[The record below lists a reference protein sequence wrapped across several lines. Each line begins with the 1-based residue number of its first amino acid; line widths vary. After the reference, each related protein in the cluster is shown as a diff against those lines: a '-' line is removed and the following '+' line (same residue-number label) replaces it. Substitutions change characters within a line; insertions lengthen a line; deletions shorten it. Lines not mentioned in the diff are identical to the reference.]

1 MWCVRALPRPSRMFA
16 FLVVVSTMLCV
27 LSPLALAVM
36 DSTYKARD
44 TFISE
49 LGLTREV
56 PSQEADVK
64 CRIYFASLGKR
75 TTHVLAMVPAKE
87 DAPAPFG
94 HSRWQEPGSFKVSE
108 DLQDF
113 VPELEARFGTFAGV
127 LDAKG
132 TPSATSR
139 FVLYRPTE
147 AMGDGWTDNKI
158 QPGQGTVDPG
168 FFGNDRVEKRHVG
181 WFWLVVLVVPGV
193 VLFYTVVRTWMHGH
207 KQSLATLEII
217 GFTPWRIQRLVW
229 RRLRGPILTAL
240 GLSVV
245 CVGVLFVADVPLP
258 GAQFTIRRIDTWVA
272 WSTYVTY
279 LIAGVVLGLLVMFL
293 GTVPHKLARV
303 NRPYEVAFGRL
314 DRVLALVGFVAV
326 CGFSIQAVY
335 QLRIAVQG
343 ANVNSPHFLWFW
355 AAVVTAL
362 VFAPYMC
369 RYVVHVVGN
378 LAVWLAHKKQSAS
391 WVIVG
396 RHCVSSRGSARV
408 VRNGVMLI
416 VLAVT
421 SASFALA
428 GDAYVIN
435 IENNIKILDDK
446 VALVTFPHYEERFD
460 GQGRWKSLDIPPY
473 VSISVYSP
481 TPELSSRQRQDV
493 QGDDR
498 GQGSQGSGDEG
509 RVYRPPLRLVSGSSE
524 ALRVWGFVAGKTYRV
539 SHLPEFIQI
548 ALGPDLYEIK
558 VVGELTR
565 DVILQTYGSTEG
577 YVGSIYFNRDKS
589 PVDRLVM
596 VRAVSQKISPFVQ
609 PKVGGEEW
617 IVGAYDEAFQF
628 RWLYIGTGVIA
639 VVLLGATLVSSR
651 RDHNELH
658 RKVVRLDSAYGTGGL
673 PRLVAVLNG
682 GVVAGVTLVVGS
694 VLAMPISMIASGDHS
709 VVGGVGMVIGGILL
723 AVGVIF
729 LVGIVGVLF
738 ATSRVQQRH

>member
-1 MWCVRALPRPSRMFA
+1 MSA
-16 FLVVVSTMLCV
+16 FLVVVSAMLCV

-44 TFISE
+44 TFTSRF
-49 LGLTREV
+49 GLTREV
-56 PSQEADVK
+56 PSQEADVQQ
-64 CRIYFASLGKR
+64 RTHYISLGNR
-75 TTHVLAMVPAKE
+75 TAFVLMLSALKE

-108 DLQDF
+108 DLRDF
-113 VPELEARFGTFAGV
+113 IPELEAKFGTFAGV
-127 LDAKG
+127 LDAKD

-139 FVLYRPTE
+139 LVLYRPLTT
-147 AMGDGWTDNKI
+147 MTGDAWGFAQLK
-158 QPGQGTVDPG
+158 PGEGVSSQGV
-168 FFGNDRVEKRHVG
+168 FGNDRVEKRQVV

-193 VLFYTVVRTWMHGH
+193 VLFYTVVRTWMQGH

-272 WSTYVTY
+272 WAGYATYFM
-279 LIAGVVLGLLVMFL
+279 LGVGLGLLVLFFA
-293 GTVPHKLARV
+293 TIPHKLAQT
-303 NRPYEVAFGRL
+303 NRPHEVNVNRL

-335 QLRIAVQG
+335 QLRNAVQSASSG
-343 ANVNSPHFLWFW
+343 SHMVWFW

-391 WVIVG
+391 LVIVG
-396 RHCVSSRGSARV
+396 RHCVSGRGSARV

-421 SASFALA
+421 SASFALVA
-428 GDAYVIN
+428 NAYAIRM
-435 IENNIKILDDK
+435 EHNIKVIDNRIARVDYLDYSK
-446 VALVTFPHYEERFD
+446 YFD
-460 GQGRWKSLDIPPY
+460 GQGLWKSLDIPPY
-473 VSISVYSP
+473 ASISVYSP
-481 TPELSSRQRQDV
+481 SRVLSGPQNHGQGNDQR
-493 QGDDR
+493 
-498 GQGSQGSGDEG
+498 QGSQGSGDEV
-509 RVYRPPLRLVSGSSE
+509 RVYRAPLRLVSGSSE
-524 ALRVWGFVAGKTYRV
+524 ALRVWGFVVGKTYRV
-539 SHLPEFIQI
+539 SSLPEFIQI

-565 DVILQTYGSTEG
+565 DVLLQTYGSTEG
-577 YVGSIYFNRDKS
+577 DVGSIYFNRDKS

-596 VRAVSQKISPFVQ
+596 VRAVSQGISPFVE

-682 GVVAGVTLVVGS
+682 GVVAGTTLVLGS

-729 LVGIVGVLF
+729 LAGIVGVLF
-738 ATSRVQQRH
+738 ATSRVQQRR